1 MPVSEKLLRPRLL
14 AIVGPTA
21 VGKTE
26 LSMRIAACS
35 NVEVIG
41 ADSRQ
46 VYRHMDIG
54 TAKPT
59 PTQLSAVPHH
69 MVDIIAPNDEF
80 SLGKFLYLSKEII
93 LNTNTAGKRPLLVGG
108 AGQYV
113 MGLLDNWNVPVV
125 PPNQELRAELES
137 QLESDGIESLLT
149 RLRNLDVRALER
161 VDSANPR
168 RVMRAIEVAAAGG
181 SAQDSRSKLDPWF
194 EFAVIGLGMERGALY
209 ERADN
214 RVDRMMED
222 GFIQEVEDLLA
233 MGYGAGLTSMSG
245 IGYHE
250 LADHLLNGADLAEAV
265 QRIKYRTH
273 RYIRQQSNWF
283 RRDDPRIRWFEPAQL
298 DSAVE
303 FAAEWMCR

>member
-1 MPVSEKLLRPRLL
+1 MPVSEKPLRPRLL

-21 VGKTE
+21 VGKTD
-26 LSMRIAACS
+26 LAMRVSTCS
-35 NVEVIG
+35 DVEVIG

-59 PTQLSAVPHH
+59 RTQLSAVPHH
-69 MVDIIAPNDEF
+69 MVDIIYPNDDF
-80 SLGKFLYLSKEII
+80 SLGKFLYLSKELI
-93 LNTNTAGKRPLLVGG
+93 LNTNTAGKCPLLVGG

-125 PPNQELRAELES
+125 PPNPDLRAELEC
-137 QLESDGIESLLT
+137 QLETDGIDSLLA

-168 RVMRAIEVAAAGG
+168 RVMRAIEVAVAGG

-194 EFAVIGLGMERGALY
+194 DFAVIGLGMERGALY
-209 ERADN
+209 DRADN

-222 GFIQEVEDLLA
+222 GFIQEVEGLLA
-233 MGYGAGLTSMSG
+233 MGYGADLTSMSG

-265 QRIKYRTH
+265 QRVKYRTH

-283 RRDDPRIRWFEPAQL
+283 RRDDPRIRWFDPAQM
-298 DSAVE
+298 DSATE
-303 FAAEWMCR
+303 FAAEWIG